1 MNKYII
7 TDEEEACE
15 AIKEILKEEYEKNIV
30 DWQRELDR
38 KDSVEKKEFLKVM
51 DQLLR
56 LVGKEQKEGRKEKIE
71 QIYICYL
78 RSSLLDGSFDLAI
91 HAYSKRVYFDLC
103 ETEMYWCPNTVK
115 EYYFSAIQKLE
126 HMIKRKN
133 IVLARDKVKEIEKKH
148 YFDYLLFLPKMCNLL
163 MPEVRQMESYK
174 TADISRDLIVFF
186 GEFMG
191 AAEPVYIY
199 LSEETLEQMEQE
211 MEKENEILHHYK

>member
-78 RSSLLDGSFDLAI
+78 RSSLLVVLIWQFMRIVNGSILI
-91 HAYSKRVYFDLC
+91 CVR
-103 ETEMYWCPNTVK
+103 
-115 EYYFSAIQKLE
+115 
-126 HMIKRKN
+126 RKC
-133 IVLARDKVKEIEKKH
+133 IGVL
-148 YFDYLLFLPKMCNLL
+148 
-163 MPEVRQMESYK
+163 
-174 TADISRDLIVFF
+174 
-186 GEFMG
+186 
-191 AAEPVYIY
+191 
-199 LSEETLEQMEQE
+199 TL
-211 MEKENEILHHYK
+211 